1 MIHTDYLSELKND
14 ADYQRAAEEL
24 RINFTLGNAV
34 IRARIQKGLS
44 QAELA
49 DMVGTKQ
56 ANISRIESALGNPT
70 LKLISKIMKVLD
82 IQIQLVLPTA
92 TNSFSSM
99 PEPRIRVKNWPT
111 QVKPVATKSSS
122 SESIGNLR

>member
-1 MIHTDYLSELKND
+1 MRHTDYLSELEND

-24 RINFTLGNAV
+24 RLNFILGNAV

-49 DMVGTKQ
+49 DLVGTKQ

-70 LKLISKIMKVLD
+70 LKLISKIMNVLD
-82 IQIQLVLPTA
+82 IQIQLVMPTA
-92 TNSFSSM
+92 TNSFSSI
-99 PEPRIRVKNWPT
+99 PVPRIPVNNWPIPAK
-111 QVKPVATKSSS
+111 QVGTKSSS